1 MFKVVIFDFDGV
13 IADSLSYHFK
23 KMVDIAKEDF
33 GLKEND
39 EKILNEIRSKS
50 YFELM
55 KTFKISWVKI
65 PAILRLINQA
75 QNEVYKN
82 IGQIKIFPGI
92 RELLMKLK
100 KREVKLFI
108 LSSNLEKTIN
118 KFVKLNKIDFFN
130 KVYCQTNLLGKAS
143 LMKKLIKENQL
154 NKKDIVYIGDE
165 IRDVE
170 ASKKV
175 GIKVIGVSWGFQKSE
190 VLKKHGADFIVKKPL
205 DILKIILN
213 LQST

>member
-50 YFELM
+50 YFQLM

-65 PAILRLINQA
+65 PKILRLINQA
-75 QNEVYKN
+75 QEEVYKN
-82 IGQIKIFPGI
+82 IEKIKIFPGI
-92 RELLMKLK
+92 KETLIKLK
-100 KREVKLFI
+100 KRKKRLFI
-108 LSSNLEKTIN
+108 LSSNLEKTIK
-118 KFVKLNKIDFFN
+118 KFIQLNKIDFFD
-130 KVYCQTNLLGKAS
+130 KVYCQANLLGKAYQ
-143 LMKKLIKENQL
+143 LKKIIKENKL
-154 NKKDIVYIGDE
+154 NKKDVVYIGDE

-170 ASKKV
+170 ASKKA
-175 GIKVIGVSWGFQKSE
+175 GIKVISVSWGFQKGE

-205 DILKIILN
+205 DILKIV
-213 LQST
+213 SGFS